1 MWAVISAV
9 TSPLYSLRG
18 WSNSLITGA
27 LITLLLSWKASTILN
42 HYNLPTF
49 FSSPNRWAVTPRP
62 CLRKQEINS
71 LTLCTSG
78 SSLAARL
85 PGVCIQSACRNTSA
99 HSKFL
104 RFLCLSVRRSERLLG
119 FLLHEHLAGVC
130 AICAFSQQVIT
141 NCSLTSHSVQLY
153 SPCWCGQ
160 GQLSEGAG
168 WKQLDSTHFGVK
180 GRAPES
186 PRQKLQWGENIWRKT
201 PASSPK

>member
-1 MWAVISAV
+1 MHVCRYLCGDLASLF
-9 TSPLYSLRG
+9 SPWLVKLADNRSPYQVAFVMESIYHFKSLQP
-18 WSNSLITGA
+18 A
-27 LITLLLSWKASTILN
+27 
-42 HYNLPTF
+42 HF
-49 FSSPNRWAVTPRP
+49 FSFPNRWAVTPRP
-62 CLRKQEINS
+62 CLRKQKINS

-99 HSKFL
+99 HSEFL

-153 SPCWCGQ
+153 SPCWHGQ

-168 WKQLDSTHFGVK
+168 WKQLDSAHFGVK
-180 GRAPES
+180 GV
-186 PRQKLQWGENIWRKT
+186 
-201 PASSPK
+201 